1 MANTKERILDSAEKL
16 FAEHGIDGASLRA
29 ITSAAEVNL
38 GSIHYYFRTKEQ
50 LVAEVFNRR
59 IEQYNQ
65 QGAAEFAE
73 LMEREKKPTLRELWL
88 LLANAM
94 LSFRKQYPAFMRFM
108 LQLQIS
114 REHLIMGKIAARNH
128 VFENDFLVAVTGC
141 FPEAS
146 RYQVYVRSMIILN
159 AFHRTALNY
168 SVVLAYLQSGGIPA
182 DDDLVAAHLADVAN
196 ASLQEYLA

>member
-1 MANTKERILDSAEKL
+1 MANTKERLLDSAEKL

-29 ITSAAEVNL
+29 ITSDAEVNL

-50 LVAEVFNRR
+50 LVAEVLNRR

-73 LMEREKKPTLRELWL
+73 LMDREPLPTLRELWF
-88 LLANAM
+88 LLANAV
-94 LSFRKQYPAFMRFM
+94 LSFRKQYPEFIRFI

-114 REHLIMGKIAARNH
+114 REHLLMEKIAAQNH
-128 VFENDFLVAVTGC
+128 LFENDFLIAVTGC
-141 FPEAS
+141 FPDANQD
-146 RYQVYVRSMIILN
+146 QVYARSIVILN
-159 AFHRTALNY
+159 MFHQTALNH
-168 SVVLAYLQSGGIPA
+168 SVVLASLQSAGIPA
-182 DDDLVAAHLADVAN
+182 DDDLVAAQLADVAT